1 MKFKMSQNS
10 IFAVLMRSPWWMSA
24 GLALLLSV
32 GGAAALPRDFAAVGV
47 FAAVPFVVIAVLA
60 GVRQW
65 RQPSEERVLA
75 VAQAL
80 AGMGWKEAAA
90 AFEAGFT
97 RDGSQVQR
105 LDGPGADFA
114 LQRKGRVAVVSA
126 RRWKAAR
133 IGIEPLRELQ
143 AARQQRGAQ
152 EAVFVALGEV
162 SDNAWVY
169 AREHGIALMAGLEL
183 ARLLRHQ
190 RI

>member
-80 AGMGWKEAAA
+80 AGMGWK
-90 AFEAGFT
+90 
-97 RDGSQVQR
+97 RRPRHSR
-105 LDGPGADFA
+105 
-114 LQRKGRVAVVSA
+114 RVSRAT
-126 RRWKAAR
+126 AAR
-133 IGIEPLRELQ
+133 CNGWM
-143 AARQQRGAQ
+143 ARAPISRC
-152 EAVFVALGEV
+152 
-162 SDNAWVY
+162 NARVGWPW
-169 AREHGIALMAGLEL
+169 
-183 ARLLRHQ
+183 
-190 RI
+190 